1 MTTYKITFRTQ
12 GGKEYTI
19 QCPNDMYI
27 LDAVDEY
34 NRNLDLNIMNCD
46 DPNTPHAEELSPI
59 IVDGSDYTQSDISFP
74 YELFGREIFEQWN
87 NNPNENINDKG
98 LEETQEYLDLYSK
111 KLHYTI
117 STLEKDFKRS
127 HKRVSYNKAKEL

>member
-46 DPNTPHAEELSPI
+46 DPNTPHTEELCPI

-111 KLHYTI
+111 KL
-117 STLEKDFKRS
+117 L
-127 HKRVSYNKAKEL
+127 